1 MISLTKTKSGKVIAS
16 GTGKITSAPQYRTF
30 DSGNTLTSFF
40 INSDSNGK
48 GKDKQFESYKIN
60 AWGEWSDYANALEK
74 GDVIYVEGECVKDD
88 YNSKRNK
95 TDEYMINVQELFIAN
110 IGIEVMHL
118 RFLVDDLRKGLE
130 SYPNATKGSAS
141 GGVKPNEQIDPESE
155 YGNINLNDFP
165 FGAGDDDY
173 QTNI

>member
-1 MISLTKTKSGKVIAS
+1 MIALTKTKGGKVIAS

-74 GDVIYVEGECVKDD
+74 GDLIYVEGECVKDD

-118 RFLVDDLRKGLE
+118 RILVDDLRQQLNYAPNGSKPNNNGGTK
-130 SYPNATKGSAS
+130 PNASINPDTEYSD
-141 GGVKPNEQIDPESE
+141 ID
-155 YGNINLNDFP
+155 LNDLP
-165 FGAGDDDY
+165 FGSGDDDY
-173 QTNI
+173 QTLI

>member
-1 MISLTKTKSGKVIAS
+1 MISLTKTKSGKLIAS

-40 INSDSNGK
+40 INSDSSGK

-74 GDVIYVEGECVKDD
+74 GDIIYVEGECVKDD
-88 YNSKRNK
+88 YNSKRNG

-110 IGIEVMHL
+110 IGIEVMRL
-118 RFLVDDLRKGLE
+118 RLLVDDLRQQLANG
-130 SYPNATKGSAS
+130 SNPNKNVGIKPSA
-141 GGVKPNEQIDPESE
+141 QIDPDAE
-155 YGNINLNDFP
+155 YGNIDINDLP
-165 FGAGDDDY
+165 FGSGDGDY
-173 QTNI
+173 QTLI